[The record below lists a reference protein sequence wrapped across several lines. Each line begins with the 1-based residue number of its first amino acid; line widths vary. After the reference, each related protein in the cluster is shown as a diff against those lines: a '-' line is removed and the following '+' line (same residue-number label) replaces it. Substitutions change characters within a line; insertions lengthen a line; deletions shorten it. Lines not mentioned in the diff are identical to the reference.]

1 MFRDYCSPID
11 LICNKGMGSALMMK
25 PRRLEEIVDAM
36 TSTLS
41 CPITLKMRT
50 GYDVNKPVAHKLIS
64 NIVEKYSPF
73 EICESDTCSHG
84 SQDAIAAMMIH
95 GRSRQQRY
103 QQLANWDYVHS
114 IANSVH
120 ARGGRSPTSLQIIGN
135 GDIYTYLDYEKNV
148 LRLDSRLN
156 GGNEDGYD
164 DNDADKNRGT
174 NGDSPAINNL
184 SKTAMIGRAALIKP
198 WLPTEVSLKI
208 PRSRGNSTTATFEL
222 NRRFSHS
229 FTHVHPSMPNI
240 QIHRS
245 KNPGIGI
252 SLQMNVS
259 RC

>member
-84 SQDAIAAMMIH
+84 SQNAIAAMMIH

-148 LRLDSRLN
+148 LRLDSRIN

-222 NRRFSHS
+222 NRRFLTHSHMS
-229 FTHVHPSMPNI
+229 ILLCQISKFIDQRI
-240 QIHRS
+240 QALGYHC
-245 KNPGIGI
+245 K
-252 SLQMNVS
+252 
-259 RC
+259 